1 LNTSTTIPTLSPL
14 LAADAPLL
22 LWSSGRVSMRPQGS
36 GRFSNG
42 IGFYSEVGKDAEFDE
57 ACKAA
62 KLRCI
67 EIRHSSGGTSLNWS
81 FGETMR
87 VYPLTTGPKINTVFE
102 LKNADKALANA
113 QAGVGA
119 RWTTDF
125 NGKPAS
131 QAAVRCLLPD
141 LLDVGF
147 TGLLQLQLKSTMSDH
162 LLKALAE
169 HLRIGHAAVAQLGK
183 AVTLT
188 ELELPLGPGIDV
200 TVGRTKDQQATL
212 TPLAATHPKAVTREY
227 LESIYRPDNRALFEE
242 LWASVVAWAEEYTAA
257 SREQA
262 PAAGTPRDDI
272 YLPQPDE
279 MELAI
284 SQART
289 QDVLE
294 RYRSHTFDLR
304 DQGKITVEEQAHLS
318 ALIEDRLD
326 DLVGGI

>member
-1 LNTSTTIPTLSPL
+1 VTTNTTIPTLSPL

-22 LWSSGRVSMRPQGS
+22 LWSSGRISMRPQGT
-36 GRFSNG
+36 GRFNNG
-42 IGFYSEVGKDAEFDE
+42 IGLYSEVGKDGEFDD

-62 KLRCI
+62 KVPCI
-67 EIRHSSGGTSLNWS
+67 EIRHTGGGTSLNWS
-81 FGETMR
+81 FGEAMR
-87 VYPLTTGPKINTVFE
+87 VCPLTTGPKIKTVFE
-102 LKNADKALANA
+102 LKAAGKALANA
-113 QAGVGA
+113 QAGIGA

-131 QAAVRCLLPD
+131 QVAVRVLVPD

-147 TGLLQLQLKSTMSDH
+147 TGLVQLQLKSTMSDR

-169 HLRIGHAAVAQLGK
+169 HLRVGHAAMAGLGQ
-183 AVTLT
+183 AVSLA
-188 ELELPLGPGIDV
+188 ELELPLGPGPDV
-200 TVGRTKDQQATL
+200 TVGKGDQQATI
-212 TPLAATHPKAVTREY
+212 TPLVAEHPKAVTREY
-227 LESIYRPDNRALFEE
+227 LESIYRPNNRALFEE
-242 LWASVVAWAEEYTAA
+242 LWPSVVAWAEEYTQA
-257 SREQA
+257 SRDQA
-262 PAAGTPRDDI
+262 PGAAGTPKDDI
-272 YLPQPDE
+272 YLPQPNE

-294 RYRSHTFDLR
+294 RYRSHTLDLR